1 MTHYIT
7 QVLPAMMFFYPF
19 RQYTDTTDSMNGL
32 EAVNDIFDAVS
43 LTAWHALRQAAV
55 AAARHAGCSA

>member
-1 MTHYIT
+1 
-7 QVLPAMMFFYPF
+7 MMFFYPF